1 MDKLKVIVASGN
13 KNKLREFEQILSL
26 ICPVEVVPAKSLIPD
41 FDPEETGTTFL
52 ANARIKVEALYEGA
66 CKAFENCIIIAD
78 DSGLCVDALDGAPGV
93 YSARFAGEGHSDDDN
108 NDKLLKLM
116 ANVPDDKRTA
126 RFVSVVSCCFPDGR
140 KFSVRGECEGVIAH
154 SLQGDGGFGYDPLFI
169 VEGVSFGL
177 LTAEQKDALSH
188 RGKALRLFAE
198 KIKEY
203 I

>member
-1 MDKLKVIVASGN
+1 MDFVLAS
-13 KNKLREFEQILSL
+13 KNKKKLNELHRILTPLGINVLGEGENGISF
-26 ICPVEVVPAKSLIPD
+26 PEVE
-41 FDPEETGTTFL
+41 ENGTTFEENSML
-52 ANARIKVEALYEGA
+52 KAESA
-66 CKAFENCIIIAD
+66 CKACGLPAIAD